1 MFKNNVKC
9 SESYEISF
17 REFNLKVRK
26 SQQFIKQ
33 KKQKENI

>member
-9 SESYEISF
+9 SEGYEISF
-17 REFNLKVRK
+17 PEFNLKVRK